1 VRWTFP
7 AGSTPLTSTE
17 LDPGPV
23 TQSTTGFGQ
32 EVSLTIYNACGS
44 STVTETFDL
53 LVGPVLDLSL
63 DTAFVCLGNSVLVI
77 NNSLGDNLEY
87 AWSVSPM
94 AGVVIDDA
102 SSPTPIITFNEGAG
116 EHTITA
122 TVGNDLCGSLTWTA
136 TVLVSDVP
144 TATIGM
150 IEDACDNITFD
161 PQATYSLPVD
171 LIDSVR
177 WTFPAGSTPL
187 TSTELDPGPVTQST
201 TGFGQEVSLT
211 IYNACGSSTVTET
224 FDLLVGPV
232 LDLSLDTAFVC
243 LGNSIMVLNNSLGDN
258 LEYDW
263 SVSPMDGV
271 VIDDASSPTPIITF
285 NGDVGEH
292 IITATVG
299 NDLCGELTWMATVLV
314 STIPTATLSPIADAC
329 DNITFDPQATYSLPV
344 DLIDSVRWTFPA
356 GSTPLTSTDLDP
368 GPVTQSTTGF
378 GQEVSLTIYNACGS
392 STVTETFDLLV
403 GPVLDLSLDTAFVC
417 LGNSIMVL
425 NNSLG
430 DNLEYDWSVTPMAG
444 VMIDDATSPT
454 PIITFTGGVG
464 EHIITAMVGND
475 LCGILEWNSTVL
487 VSMQPGVMLDS
498 IPDAC
503 DGLMLSPGVVY
514 SDTTFID
521 EYAWTIFNENDSLLF
536 SFDTPMIPEVTFGVG
551 VYTIYNTV
559 TNRCGMAVDSVS
571 FQVYAS
577 PELDIS
583 IDPNFVCSDGD
594 NTVTV
599 TNNSTGNITDYLW
612 TSDPPGT
619 VMISD
624 PTAGDPVF
632 TFPDTGFYVLTVE
645 VSNPVCEEVFWMD
658 TVLVSEIPSVEIN
671 ELGTYCGEVLLEPL
685 ASFSDTSRIDSVR
698 WLFPE
703 GMPETV
709 STFVPGEIFYA
720 TPGLYTVSVMVY
732 NGCGVEVDV
741 ATFQVFEPIDV
752 NASLSDT
759 FSCTVPFEVMAMN
772 ESVGDSLNYEWDV
785 VGPFAENV
793 IFNPVLEDPV
803 FTFPDTGVYEIT
815 LRVFNEI
822 CGEQFWRDTVT
833 ILTLPQPTLTGVD
846 EFCNEVSL
854 TPEIDYFTYRV
865 DSVRWDFAGSQ
876 LMPPTSNELFPA
888 DVAYVGAGTYIYG
901 VTVFNACGSV
911 SLQDTFVIDTI
922 PPIILGPTDTICIT
936 DGLFTLP
943 APIPPGG
950 IWRDSLGRP
959 GVVTEAGIFD
969 PVVAGGGVTVLAY
982 EYNIGA
988 CVVFT
993 YKNIFVVDL
1002 SFVTVEPDP
1011 LDVCVS
1017 ESAYVLNNGIP
1028 AGGWYEG
1035 QGVTQDSI
1043 LNATSLGVGVF
1054 TLTYYYQLPG
1064 TECIETREFTL
1075 NVQPLPAPAIS
1086 ITDSLCV
1093 NVPVQLFDVGTGA
1106 VSYLWNTS
1114 DGSVYTAAAPFHTFT
1129 STGMHTIQLIT
1140 TSEFDCVD
1148 STEVEVFVSGPPEA
1162 LFEMD
1167 TTMGCAI
1174 LPVNFDNLT
1183 NGYQFVTYAW
1193 DFGNGET
1200 STLEQPGTIFYDQ
1213 GIVQDTTY
1221 FVMLTA
1227 TNHCGTDTYQ
1237 DSIIVFPSPLARM
1250 DLSQQVGCTP
1260 LYVEF
1265 NNLTV
1270 GLPET
1275 FEWYIDGVLY
1285 ATDSIPLANS
1295 FVALDSMNVTYEIM
1309 LVAFNECG
1317 SDTTI
1322 QNIVVQPDIIRAFFS
1337 VDSQVGCSPFT
1348 VQFNNSTSPDS
1359 VITYDW
1365 FFDDG
1370 SSSQDEDPIHTFYA
1384 TGDTSAFY
1392 QVTLIADN
1400 GCGIDSLTIPI
1411 TVHPEPEVA
1420 FMPPPITC
1428 ARDTVFFTNLS
1439 VDVTNPI
1446 WRFGDGDTLTMIEN
1460 PGHVYQNPG
1469 TYTVTLTAFAIGT
1482 GCPSTYTD
1490 TVFIREIPLANLTAG
1505 PLFGCPDLAVTFE
1518 NESQNALYYEWDFG
1532 DGNTA
1537 VGEGPLTHNY
1547 TTPGVYQA
1555 MLTAID
1561 EFGCANDTLSSEIIV
1576 YEVPEIDFTFEA
1588 DRDCGV
1594 PTEVCFTN
1602 LTINGGGYLWD
1613 FDNGNVATENDPCE
1627 DFTMPGVYQVSLT
1640 ATNAFE
1646 CTTTLMRDLE
1656 VYGEPLARING
1667 QDTTL
1672 CIPGEL
1678 VLTHDSEYTT
1688 FVEWQLSNGI
1698 VSNMDS
1704 LLISPVDTGVFDV
1717 TLIVGNDS
1725 GCTDTLTL
1733 QEYLR
1738 IYPTPTAAFDFSL
1751 QPDLPSFT
1759 YSFIDLSS
1767 EDAIRFYWNFGDSE
1781 TIYPVQDTLHEFIA
1795 VNSKRVTHWVEN
1807 RFGCVDTA
1815 SAIIDFPQEGHLYIP
1830 NIFEPEILDRGKNIF
1845 QPKGIGLIDY
1855 HIAVYARNG
1864 QLVWESS
1871 ALDEEGSPVEGWN
1884 GTFQGELM
1892 PPGTLVWKVHRAN
1905 FLGGLG
1911 WKGMAN
1917 QRGRE
1922 RTSGYLYLV
1931 R

>member
-1 VRWTFP
+1 
-7 AGSTPLTSTE
+7 
-17 LDPGPV
+17 
-23 TQSTTGFGQ
+23 
-32 EVSLTIYNACGS
+32 
-44 STVTETFDL
+44 
-53 LVGPVLDLSL
+53 
-63 DTAFVCLGNSVLVI
+63 
-77 NNSLGDNLEY
+77 
-87 AWSVSPM
+87 
-94 AGVVIDDA
+94 
-102 SSPTPIITFNEGAG
+102 
-116 EHTITA
+116 
-122 TVGNDLCGSLTWTA
+122 
-136 TVLVSDVP
+136 
-144 TATIGM
+144 
-150 IEDACDNITFD
+150 
-161 PQATYSLPVD
+161 
-171 LIDSVR
+171 
-177 WTFPAGSTPL
+177 
-187 TSTELDPGPVTQST
+187 
-201 TGFGQEVSLT
+201 
-211 IYNACGSSTVTET
+211 
-224 FDLLVGPV
+224 
-232 LDLSLDTAFVC
+232 
-243 LGNSIMVLNNSLGDN
+243 
-258 LEYDW
+258 
-263 SVSPMDGV
+263 
-271 VIDDASSPTPIITF
+271 
-285 NGDVGEH
+285 
-292 IITATVG
+292 
-299 NDLCGELTWMATVLV
+299 
-314 STIPTATLSPIADAC
+314 
-329 DNITFDPQATYSLPV
+329 
-344 DLIDSVRWTFPA
+344 
-356 GSTPLTSTDLDP
+356 
-368 GPVTQSTTGF
+368 
-378 GQEVSLTIYNACGS
+378 
-392 STVTETFDLLV
+392 
-403 GPVLDLSLDTAFVC
+403 
-417 LGNSIMVL
+417 
-425 NNSLG
+425 
-430 DNLEYDWSVTPMAG
+430 
-444 VMIDDATSPT
+444 
-454 PIITFTGGVG
+454 
-464 EHIITAMVGND
+464 
-475 LCGILEWNSTVL
+475 
-487 VSMQPGVMLDS
+487 MQPEVMLNS

-503 DGLMLSPGVVY
+503 DGLVLSPGAMY
-514 SDTTFID
+514 SDTAFID
-521 EYAWTIFNENDSLLF
+521 EYAWTIFNENDSLLH
-536 SFDTPMIPEVTFGVG
+536 SFDTPIAPEVTFRVG
-551 VYTIYNTV
+551 VYTIYNTI
-559 TNRCGMAVDSVS
+559 TNRCGMAVDRVS

-577 PELDIS
+577 PELAIT

-599 TNNSTGNITDYLW
+599 TNNSTGNITDYRW
-612 TSDPPGT
+612 TADGPGA
-619 VMISD
+619 VIISD
-624 PTAGDPVF
+624 PTLGDPVF
-632 TFPDTGFYVLTVE
+632 TFPDTGLYLLTVE
-645 VSNPVCEEVFWMD
+645 VSNPVCEEIFWTD
-658 TVLVSEIPSVEIN
+658 TVLVSEAPSVEIG

-685 ASFSDTSRIDSVR
+685 ASFRDTSRIDSVR

-709 STFVPGEIFYA
+709 TSFVPGEIFYA

-741 ATFQVFEPIDV
+741 ATFQVLEPIDV

-759 FSCTVPFEVMAMN
+759 FSCTVPFAVMAVN

-793 IFNPVLEDPV
+793 LFNPILEDPV

-833 ILTLPQPTLTGVD
+833 ILTLPQPSLTGVE

-854 TPEIDYFTYRV
+854 TPEIDYFTYRI
-865 DSVRWDFAGSQ
+865 DSVRWDFAGSL
-876 LMPPTSNELFPA
+876 LMPPTSSELFPA
-888 DVAYVGAGTYIYG
+888 DIAYVGAGTYLYG
-901 VTVFNACGSV
+901 VTVFNTCGSV

-1017 ESAYVLNNGIP
+1017 ESAYVLNNGTP
-1028 AGGWYEG
+1028 AGGWYQG

-1054 TLTYYYQLPG
+1054 TLSYYYQLPG
-1064 TECIETREFTL
+1064 TECIEAREFTL
-1075 NVQPLPAPAIS
+1075 NLQPLPAPAIS

-1106 VSYLWNTS
+1106 MNYLWYTS
-1114 DGSVYTAAAPFHTFT
+1114 DGGVYTAAAPFHTFT

-1148 STEVEVFVSGPPEA
+1148 STEVEVFVSGPPEV

-1174 LPVNFDNLT
+1174 LPVNFNNLT
-1183 NGYQFVTYAW
+1183 NGYQSVSYAW

-1200 STLEQPGTIFYDQ
+1200 STLEQPATIFYDQ

-1221 FVMLTA
+1221 FVLLTA
-1227 TNHCGTDTYQ
+1227 TNHCGTATYQ

-1295 FVALDSMNVTYEIM
+1295 FVALDSMNVTYEII

-1317 SDTTI
+1317 SDTTR

-1365 FFDDG
+1365 FFGDG

-1420 FMPPPITC
+1420 FVPPPITC

-1460 PGHVYQNPG
+1460 PGHIYQNPG

-1490 TVFIREIPLANLTAG
+1490 TVFIREIPFANLTAG

-1537 VGEGPLTHNY
+1537 VGGGPLTHNY

-1555 MLTAID
+1555 TLTAID
-1561 EFGCANDTLSSEIIV
+1561 EFGCAHDTLSSEIIV

-1613 FDNGNVATENDPCE
+1613 FGNGNVATENNPCE

-1751 QPDLPSFT
+1751 QTDLPSFT
-1759 YSFIDLSS
+1759 YSFVDLSS
-1767 EDAIRFYWNFGDSE
+1767 EDAILFFWNFGDSE

-1830 NIFEPEILDRGKNIF
+1830 NIFEPEILDSGKNIF

-1864 QLVWESS
+1864 QLAWESS

-1892 PPGTLVWKVHRAN
+1892 PPGTFVWKVHRAT